1 MIASLVMLAGLFFIY
16 GGEYGHSYYTQGSN
30 HAPRGFFYLVD
41 GCVSIALDDTG
52 AYCILFY

>member
-1 MIASLVMLAGLFFIY
+1 MGYSLSTEESTVIVMIRKAQIKY
-16 GGEYGHSYYTQGSN
+16 
-30 HAPRGFFYLVD
+30 APQGFFYLVD